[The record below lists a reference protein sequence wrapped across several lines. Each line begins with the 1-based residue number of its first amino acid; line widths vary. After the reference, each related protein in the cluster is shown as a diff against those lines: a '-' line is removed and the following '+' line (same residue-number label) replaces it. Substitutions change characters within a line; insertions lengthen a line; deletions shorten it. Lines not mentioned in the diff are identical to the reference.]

1 MLGNNYESLYKKYN
15 EFMYPVVTLQVGDR
29 LFSDNK
35 NELVLSDMVVDLSN
49 GLEASVATF
58 SIYNVY
64 DLEEGQYDF
73 SKFKKYVQLGNAVT
87 ISMGYG
93 GVQEEIFVGFIAQT
107 RFIRTN
113 LDIHHVEV
121 TAMDAKG
128 LMMSNSYARQMTASN
143 YGDAIREIFN
153 KSIYQKM
160 NAEGIYRTLKVTD
173 TPDKDGTGEN
183 KVTSYTVEMVS
194 ESDYEFIVKAAKRFN
209 YEFYIDTGNIYFR
222 KSKQTDEE
230 CLLEIGM
237 DMGVK
242 DYDITYDM
250 TGLVKSVEVR
260 GMDTAKAAMVSAV
273 STVSN
278 KISTGNKAKSLIG
291 QSTRVVI
298 DANAISKEQAQYR
311 ADSLMKDISY
321 RFGTL
326 ECTCIGIPELRPGHF
341 IRITG
346 LGEPCDN
353 MFYIMSAKHTMT
365 DEGGYNTH
373 ITAVAA
379 ALTSQ

>member
-1 MLGNNYESLYKKYN
+1 
-15 EFMYPVVTLQVGDR
+15 
-29 LFSDNK
+29 
-35 NELVLSDMVVDLSN
+35 
-49 GLEASVATF
+49 
-58 SIYNVY
+58 
-64 DLEEGQYDF
+64 
-73 SKFKKYVQLGNAVT
+73 
-87 ISMGYG
+87 
-93 GVQEEIFVGFIAQT
+93 
-107 RFIRTN
+107 
-113 LDIHHVEV
+113 
-121 TAMDAKG
+121 
-128 LMMSNSYARQMTASN
+128 
-143 YGDAIREIFN
+143 
-153 KSIYQKM
+153 
-160 NAEGIYRTLKVTD
+160 VTD